1 MKNRFTHEKRYL
13 IEDRMYHHP
22 INKQHDLIIDV
33 QELLQQAHPFRL
45 DKSHTVKLNR
55 LCVLIAFY
63 MFNQLFMN
71 SFVLNEKRLALA
83 IDFA

>member
-1 MKNRFTHEKRYL
+1 
-13 IEDRMYHHP
+13 
-22 INKQHDLIIDV
+22 V